1 MEDSTNGKAD
11 DVALPDMV
19 TVGVLS
25 DIVMVTQWRTP
36 GASVEQQTRESR
48 IGRAIMALLLAHLY
62 VNENERREALRRA
75 LQIVAALAAEGE
87 P

>member
-1 MEDSTNGKAD
+1 MEDETNSKAVEV
-11 DVALPDMV
+11 DVLGLITP
-19 TVGVLS
+19 GVLS
-25 DIVMVTQWRTP
+25 DVVMVTRWRTP

-62 VNENERREALRRA
+62 VNETERRDALRRA
-75 LQIVAALAAEGE
+75 LQIVAALSADGE